1 MSDSKLQIQEA
12 QNTKKNKYKNKKQK
26 KSEKINTLLTE
37 NQRYQLSIKSN
48 LFSETMQA
56 RREQTEIFK

>member
-12 QNTKKNKYKNKKQK
+12 QNTKNKYKNKKQK